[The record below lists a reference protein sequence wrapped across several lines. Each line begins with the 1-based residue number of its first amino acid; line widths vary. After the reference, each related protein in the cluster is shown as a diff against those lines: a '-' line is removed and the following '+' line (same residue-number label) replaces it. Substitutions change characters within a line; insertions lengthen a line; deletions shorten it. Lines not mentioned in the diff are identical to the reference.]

1 MGSTRPR
8 PLRLA
13 EKLLIIR
20 NKLDDG
26 LSQNELIKRMGL
38 ADELAQ
44 DRVSKFERGVLEP
57 PLHILCAY
65 AEIANIFLEVLVKDN
80 LNLPEKIPS
89 KIKSEGI
96 KLIQPE

>member
-13 EKLLIIR
+13 EKLLTIR

-38 ADELAQ
+38 ADELVQ
-44 DRVSKFERGVLEP
+44 DRISKFERGVLEP
-57 PLHILCAY
+57 PLHILSAY
-65 AEIANIFLEVLVKDN
+65 AEVANIYLEVLVKDN

>member
-13 EKLLIIR
+13 EKLLAIR
-20 NKLDDG
+20 DKLDDG

-44 DRVSKFERGVLEP
+44 DRVSKFERGILEP

-65 AEIANIFLEVLVKDN
+65 AEIANIYLEVLVKDN

-96 KLIQPE
+96 KIIQSE